1 MQAAGFP
8 LLETNRL
15 LLREITQSDRNRLF
29 EIFSKEEVINF
40 YGMEKMTGLA
50 DAEKLIA
57 KFQNGYESGTSIR
70 WGISIQET
78 GELIGTIGYHN
89 WSKVH
94 CRAEAG
100 YEIHPDFWRRGYASE
115 SLKAAIH
122 YGYSSLNLH
131 RIGATVRPE
140 NVASLMLLK
149 NMGFEEEGIL
159 KDYQY
164 SGGSFYDLMMLSI
177 RNEREEIY
185 HLTAL

>member
-1 MQAAGFP
+1 MQATGFP

-15 LLREITQSDRNRLF
+15 YLREITQEDKDRLF
-29 EIFSKEEVINF
+29 EIFSKEEVITF
-40 YGMEKMTGLA
+40 YGMEIMSQPA
-50 DAEKLIA
+50 DAEKLIS
-57 KFQNGYESGTSIR
+57 KFKEGYASGTSIR
-70 WGISIQET
+70 WGITTRET
-78 GELIGTIGYHN
+78 GVLIGTIGFHN
-89 WSKVH
+89 WSKIH

-100 YEIHPDFWRRGYASE
+100 YEIHPDYWRRGYASE
-115 SLKAAIH
+115 SLKAAIQ

-140 NVASLMLLK
+140 NLASLMLLK

-164 SGGSFYDLMMLSI
+164 SGGNFYDLMMLSI